1 MLNKTL
7 AAILIGLTAFLI
19 TPKAMASDIPVLTWE
34 KGKEHN
40 LVIGGNN
47 KDVKDWK
54 IELISGDQATATFSP
69 SRFDK
74 KGYIVYSVQVPDSFV
89 NGVYTVQL
97 SSKSM
102 PPKVI
107 AGVRIVSIS
116 AYNLIQIPV
125 KLFTILL
132 ALVFLIT
139 TLSIIRMKKYERI
152 EYLRSKPADR
162 IPGVFNLFYRFRYK
176 AVDEIN
182 KSLFKFQLIREGELL
197 HEISPI
203 LWSIVPIAALFLGGF
218 VGVNGTVMSGV
229 NLIPVALYFI
239 TAVIG
244 VIDPFSGLMAGVGF
258 AITQCV
264 GGNVTSVRSIMSLL
278 AVGIGWV
285 VPGIL
290 SSLYQ
295 ELLRKDDYPKLLKK
309 LVPDLAAGAVGGL
322 IFLVSELLTNSFAD
336 HRGPISVNN
345 LALPA
350 LLAVI
355 IVARINLQRFLVK
368 DLHQKGVNYQI
379 RVLVL
384 PRVLSPRTIAIAAL
398 YFIGTAYVW
407 TESWKFAGITA
418 FLLSFP
424 LSLLMVRFDSPVI
437 KRFTVAKRHILLE
450 SLFVCFIAYVAFY
463 YIQGLPL
470 EVTQKGKLF
479 ILYAAVILFIHGLY
493 SSIFDTSSRAEQNQ
507 DISEMEMA

>member
-7 AAILIGLTAFLI
+7 TAILIGLTAFFV

-40 LVIGGNN
+40 IVVGGNN
-47 KDVKDWK
+47 ANVKDWT
-54 IELISGDQATATFSP
+54 IQLISGNQATATFSP

-74 KGYIVYSVQVPDSFV
+74 KGYIVYSVQVPDEFV

-97 SSKSM
+97 SGKNM
-102 PPKVI
+102 TPKII
-107 AGVRIVSIS
+107 AGVRIVTIS
-116 AYNLIQIPV
+116 AYNLIQIPI
-125 KLFTILL
+125 KLFIILL
-132 ALVFLIT
+132 TLVFLIS

-152 EYLRSKPADR
+152 EYLRSKPAEK
-162 IPGVFNLFYRFRYK
+162 IPGIFNLFYKFRYK

-203 LWSIVPIAALFLGGF
+203 LWSLVPIFALALGGF
-218 VGVNGTVMSGV
+218 VGVNGTLMSGV
-229 NLIPVALYFI
+229 NLIPVALYFL

-244 VIDPFSGLMAGVGF
+244 VVDPFSGLMAGVGF
-258 AITQCV
+258 AITQCI

-295 ELLRKDDYPKLLKK
+295 ELLRKDDYPKWAKRV
-309 LVPDLAAGAVGGL
+309 VPDLAAGGVGGL

-345 LALPA
+345 LSLPA
-350 LLAVI
+350 LLAII

-384 PRVLSPRTIAIAAL
+384 PRVLSPRTIAIASL

-424 LSLLMVRFDSPVI
+424 LSLLMIRFDSPVI
-437 KRFTVAKRHILLE
+437 KRLASAKRHILLE
-450 SLFVCFIAYVAFY
+450 SLIICFIAYLAFY
-463 YIQGLPL
+463 YVQGLPL
-470 EVTQKGKLF
+470 DVTQKGKLL
-479 ILYAAVILFIHGLY
+479 ILYTAGILFVHGLY
-493 SSIFDTSSRAEQNQ
+493 SSIFDTSTRAEQFEE
-507 DISEMEMA
+507 ISELELV